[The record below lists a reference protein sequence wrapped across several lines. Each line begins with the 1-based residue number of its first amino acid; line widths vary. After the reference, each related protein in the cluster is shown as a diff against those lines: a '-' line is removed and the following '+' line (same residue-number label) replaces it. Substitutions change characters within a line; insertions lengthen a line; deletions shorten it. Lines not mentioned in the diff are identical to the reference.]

1 MCTVVQYVQLTGD
14 AAAERAPQSVVQDAA
29 AARRPQQARQRQ
41 QQQRRREQR
50 QQRQPERGR
59 VGEPPP
65 VAVVLAAARLLVRV
79 RPARLLVRVRP
90 ANSVRAHREYISRKG
105 QDTLRVQ
112 YCVTTGAAQY
122 STVAC
127 VSNKGKIYKIEL
139 NIFIKIRK
147 TQILTCIFSFRI
159 YISQVKVRNN

>member
-79 RPARLLVRVRP
+79 RPA
-90 ANSVRAHREYISRKG
+90 NSVRAHREYISRKG

-112 YCVTTGAAQY
+112 YCTVLRELLQY

-139 NIFIKIRK
+139 KYERPKF
-147 TQILTCIFSFRI
+147 
-159 YISQVKVRNN
+159 

>member
-112 YCVTTGAAQY
+112 YCTVLRELLQY

-139 NIFIKIRK
+139 KYERPKF
-147 TQILTCIFSFRI
+147 
-159 YISQVKVRNN
+159 